1 MIKIPGSQI
10 PEHKVGRSP
19 NMRRNESDGEFFKGE
34 INENP
39 HKNMTLFR
47 FVEDFE
53 HFGEQDMRWY
63 CFLSDFVE
71 DFGFP
76 GYALVMLSDA

>member
-1 MIKIPGSQI
+1 
-10 PEHKVGRSP
+10 
-19 NMRRNESDGEFFKGE
+19 MRRNESDGEFFKGE

-39 HKNMTLFR
+39 QKNMNLFR

-53 HFGEQDMRWY
+53 HFGEQDISYMHWD
-63 CFLSDFVE
+63 CFLSDFVEDFE

>member
-1 MIKIPGSQI
+1 MIKISGSQI
-10 PEHKVGRSP
+10 PEHKVGRST

-39 HKNMTLFR
+39 HKNMNLFR
-47 FVEDFE
+47 FVEDF
-53 HFGEQDMRWY
+53 
-63 CFLSDFVE
+63 E